1 MIGRAAKMEV
11 RPVSNGEDS
20 TGASASNDN
29 TVSAEDGDARA
40 NRLKRIRF
48 RSWHRGIK
56 EMDILV
62 GGFADR
68 YLAELTDAELDAF
81 ETVLTVPDQELYGM
95 LVRDDPPWPDLDEG
109 MMARLSA
116 YCRRES

>member
-1 MIGRAAKMEV
+1 MA
-11 RPVSNGEDS
+11 SGEES
-20 TGASASNDN
+20 SGAPASNDN
-29 TVSAEDGDARA
+29 LADTGGEETARE

-56 EMDILV
+56 EMDILI
-62 GGFADR
+62 GGFADDHLR
-68 YLAELTDAELDAF
+68 DLSDAELDAF

-95 LVRDDPPWPDLDEG
+95 LVRDDPHWPNLDLG
-109 MMARLSA
+109 IMARLSA

>member
-1 MIGRAAKMEV
+1 M
-11 RPVSNGEDS
+11 SNDDDS

-29 TVSAEDGDARA
+29 RADSGEDNERER
-40 NRLKRIRF
+40 RLKRIRF

-62 GGFADR
+62 GGFADKH
-68 YLAELTDAELDAF
+68 LADLSDEELDAF

-95 LVRDDPPWPDLDEG
+95 LVRDEPHWPNLDEG
-109 MMARLSA
+109 IMARLSA
-116 YCRRES
+116 FCRRES